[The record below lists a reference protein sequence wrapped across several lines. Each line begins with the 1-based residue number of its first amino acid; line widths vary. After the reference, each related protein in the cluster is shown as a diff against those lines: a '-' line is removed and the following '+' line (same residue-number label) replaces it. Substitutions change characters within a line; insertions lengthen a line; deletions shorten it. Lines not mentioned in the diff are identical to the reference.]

1 MPSTTFLSLASQV
14 DASLAAVFAT
24 LGLPLALARAQ
35 PSGRPSF
42 GDFQCNAALG
52 LARETGRPPR
62 VIAEDIARLLRNDA
76 IFSAVEVA
84 GAGFVNLTL
93 AGAYLAQS
101 AAVMTGRPDL
111 GVPDTG
117 RGRLVILD
125 FGGPNVAKPLHVGH
139 LRSLVLG
146 ESLRRIHAALG
157 WRTLGDAHLGD
168 WGLQMGMLSAAIRR
182 REPSLP
188 YFHAA
193 TAQDAFPSN
202 PPVTLDELERLYPE
216 AAAACRTDP
225 ERMAEA
231 RADTAALQAGD
242 PGLLALW
249 RSLRA
254 LSLASQVADFQ
265 ELGVVFDALDGES
278 DVRDAI
284 TPLVERLRAAGLARE
299 SDGALVVD
307 VATPED
313 TSEVPPLLLAKRDGA
328 ALYATTD
335 LATLE
340 ARALHEGL
348 ARVVYVVDQRQAL
361 HFEQV
366 FRAAA
371 KAGIAP
377 GVELI
382 HVGFGTV
389 NGPDGRPFKTRDGGV
404 ARLTDLLDA
413 AVGKAAERIEASGYG
428 SGLDAADQLTLARR
442 VGLGAVK
449 FADLSGDRLSGY
461 VFDVDR
467 LVGFEGRTGPY
478 LQYACVR
485 LRSLLAKADGMATV
499 VGVPLADSERALVI
513 ACLGLGDVVAEAARL
528 MQPGVI
534 AEYAFGLAQR
544 FSRFYAECPVLA
556 EADLEVRG
564 ARLGFCVL
572 TLRTLEKALSLLA
585 IDVPDRM

>member
-1 MPSTTFLSLASQV
+1 MFLSLASHV
-14 DASLAAVFAT
+14 DASASAFAT
-24 LGLPLALARAQ
+24 LGLPTALARAQ
-35 PSGRPSF
+35 PSTRPDF
-42 GDFQCNAALG
+42 GDFQCNAALA
-52 LARETGRPPR
+52 LAREVGRSPR
-62 VIAEDIARLLRNDA
+62 AVAEDIAGLLRQEA
-76 IFSAVEVA
+76 KFAAVDVA
-84 GAGFVNLTL
+84 GPGFVNLTL
-93 AGAYLAQS
+93 AGSFLVASVRAM
-101 AAVMTGRPDL
+101 AAHASL
-111 GVPDTG
+111 GMPDTG

-146 ESLRRIHAALG
+146 ESLRRIHGALG

-182 REPSLP
+182 RDPSLA
-188 YFHAA
+188 YFLGGTQEAI
-193 TAQDAFPSN
+193 PSN

-216 AAAACRTDP
+216 AAAACRSDP

-231 RADTAALQAGD
+231 RADTVALQAGD

-254 LSLASQVADFQ
+254 LSLTSQVADFR

-284 TPLVERLRAAGLARE
+284 TPLVERLRASGVARE

-307 VATPED
+307 VATQED
-313 TSEVPPLLLAKRDGA
+313 SFDVPPLLLAKRDGA

-340 ARALHEGL
+340 ARAMHEGL

-366 FRAAA
+366 FRAAG
-371 KAGIAP
+371 KAGIAA

-389 NGPDGRPFKTRDGGV
+389 NGPGGRPFKTRDGGV
-404 ARLTDLLDA
+404 ARLTDLLDE
-413 AVGKAAERIEASGYG
+413 AVAKAAERIEGSGYG
-428 SGLDAADQLTLARR
+428 RELDAAGKLTLARR
-442 VGLGAVK
+442 IGIGAVK

-461 VFDVDR
+461 VFDVER
-467 LVGFEGRTGPY
+467 LVAFEGRTGPY

-485 LRSLLAKADGMATV
+485 LRSLLAKAGDTAAEP
-499 VGVPLADSERALVI
+499 GVPVADSERALVI
-513 ACLGLGDVVAEAARL
+513 TCLGFGDVVSESVRL
-528 MQPGVI
+528 MQPGVL

-556 EADLEVRG
+556 EADPGVRASRLE
-564 ARLGFCVL
+564 FCVL
-572 TLRTLEKALSLLA
+572 TLRVLEQALTLLA

>member
-1 MPSTTFLSLASQV
+1 MFLSLASHA
-14 DASLAAVFAT
+14 DASLASVFAT
-24 LGLPLALARAQ
+24 LGLPTAFARVQ
-35 PSGRPSF
+35 PSTRPDF
-42 GDFQCNAALG
+42 GDFQCNAALA
-52 LARETGRPPR
+52 LAREVGRSPR
-62 VIAEDIARLLRNDA
+62 AVAEDIAGLLRQEA
-76 IFSAVEVA
+76 MFAAVDVA
-84 GAGFVNLTL
+84 GPGYVNLTL
-93 AGAYLAQS
+93 AGSFLAAS
-101 AAVMTGRPDL
+101 ARAMATHASL
-111 GVPDTG
+111 GMPDTG

-146 ESLRRIHAALG
+146 ESLRRIHGALG

-182 REPSLP
+182 RDPSLA
-188 YFHAA
+188 YFLGGTQEAI
-193 TAQDAFPSN
+193 PSN

-216 AAAACRTDP
+216 AAAACRSDP
-225 ERMAEA
+225 QRMAEA

-254 LSLASQVADFQ
+254 LSLTSQVADFR

-284 TPLVERLRAAGLARE
+284 TPLVERLRASGVARE

-307 VATPED
+307 VATPAD
-313 TSEVPPLLLAKRDGA
+313 SFDVPPLLLAKRDGA

-340 ARALHEGL
+340 ARAMHEGL

-366 FRAAA
+366 FRAAG
-371 KAGIAP
+371 KAGIAA

-389 NGPDGRPFKTRDGGV
+389 NGPGGRPFKTRDGGV
-404 ARLTDLLDA
+404 ARLTDLLDE
-413 AVGKAAERIEASGYG
+413 AVAKAAERIEGSGYG
-428 SGLDAADQLTLARR
+428 RELDAAGKRALARR
-442 VGLGAVK
+442 IGIGAVK

-461 VFDVDR
+461 VFDVER
-467 LVGFEGRTGPY
+467 LVAFEGRTGPY

-485 LRSLLAKADGMATV
+485 LRSLLTKAGGAAAEP
-499 VGVPLADSERALVI
+499 GVPVADSERALVI
-513 ACLGLGDVVAEAARL
+513 ACLGFGDVVAESARL
-528 MQPGVI
+528 MQPGVL

-544 FSRFYAECPVLA
+544 FSRFYAECPVLV
-556 EADLEVRG
+556 EVDPGTR
-564 ARLGFCVL
+564 ASRLGFCVL
-572 TLRTLEKALSLLA
+572 TLRVLERALALLA

>member
-1 MPSTTFLSLASQV
+1 MFLSLASQV

-182 REPSLP
+182 REPSFP

-225 ERMAEA
+225 GRMAEA

-254 LSLASQVADFQ
+254 LSLASQVADFR

-284 TPLVERLRAAGLARE
+284 APLVERLRASGVARE
-299 SDGALVVD
+299 SDGAIVVD

-313 TSEVPPLLLAKRDGA
+313 AFDVPPLLLAKRDGA

-377 GVELI
+377 GVALI

-413 AVGKAAERIEASGYG
+413 AVGKAAERIEGSGYG
-428 SGLDAADQLTLARR
+428 SGLDSAGQLTLARR

-467 LVGFEGRTGPY
+467 LVAFEGRTGPY

-485 LRSLLAKADGMATV
+485 LRSLLAKADGMASEA
-499 VGVPLADSERALVI
+499 GVPLADSERALII
-513 ACLGLGDVVAEAARL
+513 ACLGFGDVVAEAERV

-556 EADLEVRG
+556 EADLQVRG

-585 IDVPDRM
+585 IDVPERM

>member
-1 MPSTTFLSLASQV
+1 MFLSLASHV
-14 DASLAAVFAT
+14 DASLASAFAT
-24 LGLPLALARAQ
+24 LGLPTALARAQ
-35 PSGRPSF
+35 PSTRPDF
-42 GDFQCNAALG
+42 GDFQCNAALA
-52 LARETGRPPR
+52 LAREVGRSPR
-62 VIAEDIARLLRNDA
+62 AVAEDIAGLLRQEA
-76 IFSAVEVA
+76 KFAAVDVA
-84 GAGFVNLTL
+84 GPGFVNLTL
-93 AGAYLAQS
+93 AGSFLVASVRAM
-101 AAVMTGRPDL
+101 AAHASL
-111 GVPDTG
+111 GMPDTG

-146 ESLRRIHAALG
+146 ESLRRIHGALG

-182 REPSLP
+182 RDPSLA
-188 YFHAA
+188 YFLGGTQEAI
-193 TAQDAFPSN
+193 PSN

-216 AAAACRTDP
+216 AAAACRSDP

-254 LSLASQVADFQ
+254 LSLTSQVADFR

-284 TPLVERLRAAGLARE
+284 TPLVERLRASGVARE

-307 VATPED
+307 VATQED
-313 TSEVPPLLLAKRDGA
+313 SFDVPPLLLAKRDGA

-340 ARALHEGL
+340 ARAMHEGL

-366 FRAAA
+366 FRAAG
-371 KAGIAP
+371 KAGIAA

-389 NGPDGRPFKTRDGGV
+389 NGPGGRPFKTRDGGV
-404 ARLTDLLDA
+404 ARLTDLLDE
-413 AVGKAAERIEASGYG
+413 AVAKAAERIEGSGYG
-428 SGLDAADQLTLARR
+428 RELDAAGKLTLARR
-442 VGLGAVK
+442 IGIGAVK

-461 VFDVDR
+461 VFDVER
-467 LVGFEGRTGPY
+467 LVAFEGRTGPY

-485 LRSLLAKADGMATV
+485 LRSLLAKAGDTAAEP
-499 VGVPLADSERALVI
+499 GVPVADSERALVI
-513 ACLGLGDVVAEAARL
+513 TCLGFGDVVSESVRL
-528 MQPGVI
+528 MQPGVL

-556 EADLEVRG
+556 EADPGVRASRLE
-564 ARLGFCVL
+564 FCVL
-572 TLRTLEKALSLLA
+572 TLRVLEQALTLLA

>member
-1 MPSTTFLSLASQV
+1 MVLSLASQV
-14 DASLAAVFAT
+14 DASLFAVFAS
-24 LGLPLALARAQ
+24 LDLPAAFARAQ
-35 PSGRPSF
+35 PSTRPGF
-42 GDFQCNAALG
+42 GDFQCNAPMA
-52 LARETGRPPR
+52 LARELGRPPR
-62 VIAEDIARLLRNDA
+62 AIAEDIANGLRSMPM
-76 IFSAVEVA
+76 FSSVEVA
-84 GAGFVNLTL
+84 GAGFVNLML
-93 AGAYLAQS
+93 AGSFLGE
-101 AAVMTGRPDL
+101 AAVAMAGQDNL

-182 REPSLP
+182 RDPSLSFFRP
-188 YFHAA
+188 AVA
-193 TAQDAFPSN
+193 NEAFPST

-216 AAAACRTDP
+216 AAAACRSDP
-225 ERMAEA
+225 GRMAEA

-254 LSLASQVADFQ
+254 LSLASQVSDFR

-284 TPLVERLRAAGLARE
+284 TPLVERLRASGIARE

-307 VATPED
+307 VATPDD
-313 TSEVPPLLLAKRDGA
+313 TFEVPPLLLAKRDGA

-340 ARALHEGL
+340 ARATHEGL

-371 KAGIAP
+371 KAGIAS
-377 GVELI
+377 GVERI

-389 NGPDGRPFKTRDGGV
+389 NGRDGRPFKTRDGGV
-404 ARLTDLLDA
+404 ARLTDLLDE
-413 AVGKAAERIEASGYG
+413 AVGKAAERIEGSGYG
-428 SGLDAADQLTLARR
+428 AGLDDGEKRKLAQRI
-442 VGLGAVK
+442 GIGAVK

-467 LVGFEGRTGPY
+467 LVAFEGRTGPY

-485 LRSLLAKADGMATV
+485 LRSLLAKAGNAAAGPGMPV
-499 VGVPLADSERALVI
+499 ADSERALVI
-513 ACLGLGDVVAEAARL
+513 ACLGFGDTVVESARV
-528 MQPGVI
+528 MQPGVL
-534 AEYAFGLAQR
+534 AEFAFGVAQR

-556 EADLEVRG
+556 EPDAAVRSS
-564 ARLGFCVL
+564 RLGFCQL
-572 TLRTLEKALSLLA
+572 TLAVLEQALGLLA
-585 IDVPDRM
+585 IDVPERM